1 MKQFLR
7 SNNIL
12 LLLPAILLLASCG
25 NPYRKLQPSDGSQ
38 PSALAYKPSFEKE
51 LYRCTV
57 NGKVLFKKF
66 HLSGVLFFKT
76 MPEHAT
82 RVVFQ
87 NEMGFAFFDF
97 EWNAADSFTVKQIIP
112 QLNKSAVVK
121 TLRKDMELLLM
132 RHLKK
137 ATEQIFTADNEWYH
151 RFTLDKGF
159 AYYVIDSQK
168 LVRIENAG
176 NKKVITMT
184 VGEKQTP
191 EAMPEAVFIKHH
203 KAHFTIAL
211 KKIEQ
216 HADE

>member
-1 MKQFLR
+1 
-7 SNNIL
+7 
-12 LLLPAILLLASCG
+12 
-25 NPYRKLQPSDGSQ
+25 
-38 PSALAYKPSFEKE
+38 
-51 LYRCTV
+51 
-57 NGKVLFKKF
+57 
-66 HLSGVLFFKT
+66 

-97 EWNAADSFTVKQIIP
+97 EWNAQDSFTVKQIIP
-112 QLNKSAVVK
+112 QLDKPAVVK

-132 RHLKK
+132 RHLNT
-137 ATEQIFTADNEWYH
+137 ATEETFSADNELYH

-159 AYYVIDSQK
+159 AYYVLASQK

-176 NKKVITMT
+176 KNKVITMT
-184 VGEKQTP
+184 VGEKKTRK
-191 EAMPEAVFIKHH
+191 AMPESVFIKHH

>member
-1 MKQFLR
+1 MKHCLKL
-7 SNNIL
+7 NKVIPAL
-12 LLLPAILLLASCG
+12 LVILLLAACG
-25 NPYRKLQPSDGSQ
+25 NPYRKLQATTATA
-38 PSALAYKPSFEKE
+38 SATEYKPVFEKE

-57 NGKVLFKKF
+57 NGKVVFKKF
-66 HLSGVLFFKT
+66 HLSGVLFFKE

-97 EWNAADSFTVKQIIP
+97 EWNAQDSFTVKQIIP
-112 QLNKSAVVK
+112 QLDKPAVVK

-132 RHLKK
+132 RHLNT
-137 ATEQIFTADNEWYH
+137 ATEETFSADNELYH

-159 AYYVIDSQK
+159 AYYVLASQK

-176 NKKVITMT
+176 KNKVITMT
-184 VGEKQTP
+184 VGEKKTRK
-191 EAMPEAVFIKHH
+191 AMPESVFIKHH
-203 KAHFTIAL
+203 KAHFTIEL

>member
-1 MKQFLR
+1 MKQCLR
-7 SNNIL
+7 LNKIIPL
-12 LLLPAILLLASCG
+12 LALLLLASCSS
-25 NPYRKLQPSDGSQ
+25 PYRKLQQTAMNTS
-38 PSALAYKPSFEKE
+38 SALAYKPSFEKA

-66 HLSGVLFFKT
+66 HLSGVLFFKA

-97 EWNAADSFTVKQIIP
+97 EWDARDSFTVKQIIP
-112 QLNKSAVVK
+112 QLNKPAVVK
-121 TLRKDMELLLM
+121 TLRKDMELLLL
-132 RHLKK
+132 RHLNK
-137 ATEQIFTADNEWYH
+137 ATEQTFTAGNEWYH

-176 NKKVITMT
+176 KKKVITMA
-184 VGEKQTP
+184 VGEKSAP
-191 EAMPEAVFIKHH
+191 KAMPDAVFIKHH
-203 KAHFTIAL
+203 KAHFTIEL
-211 KKIEQ
+211 KKIAQ